1 MKARLLSYTP
11 SKTILGDTHISAE
24 EVLPHL
30 SYTFAVEG
38 ISRACSHQLIR
49 HRLASYSQQSQRYVP
64 VKDLVSQTV
73 VPPSVTG
80 KNFENFV
87 GFIGQSSRVYE
98 SLVESSVPREDARF
112 VLPNAVET
120 NLLLTM
126 DGGALFHFF
135 GLRCCSRAQ
144 WEVRL
149 LADMMLKEAR
159 LTTVWRYVNT
169 YPTAVNLIAA
179 GQVDLHPLITHRYP
193 FAQLPEAIE
202 FATAGHPGAIKTMV
216 DFPG

>member
-1 MKARLLSYTP
+1 MKAKLLSYTP
-11 SKTILGDTHISAE
+11 SKTILEATQVYVE

-159 LTTVWRYVNT
+159 KVEPEIFSKAGPYCYQLGYCPEGRFSCGNMSEVKERYSS
-169 YPTAVNLIAA
+169 
-179 GQVDLHPLITHRYP
+179 
-193 FAQLPEAIE
+193 F
-202 FATAGHPGAIKTMV
+202 
-216 DFPG
+216 